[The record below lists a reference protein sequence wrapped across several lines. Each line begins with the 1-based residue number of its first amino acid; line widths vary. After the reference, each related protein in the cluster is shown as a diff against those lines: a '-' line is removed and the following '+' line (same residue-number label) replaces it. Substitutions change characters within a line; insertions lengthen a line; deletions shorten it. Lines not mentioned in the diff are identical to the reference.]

1 MKWEYKT
8 VKLQPNS
15 FFDEGKP
22 SFESFEA
29 DKLINQL
36 GQNGWE
42 LVSTE
47 GIIDA
52 AFGHY
57 PTTEA
62 VILFFKRPL
71 AE

>member
-8 VKLQPNS
+8 IKLQPNS
-15 FFDEGKP
+15 FFVEGEP
-22 SFESFEA
+22 SFESPEV
-29 DKLINQL
+29 DKFIDQF
-36 GQNGWE
+36 GRDGWE

-47 GIIDA
+47 SIIDA

-71 AE
+71 TE

>member
-8 VKLQPNS
+8 VKLQPNG
-15 FFDEGKP
+15 FFVEDES
-22 SFESFEA
+22 SFELPEI
-29 DKLINQL
+29 DKFINQL

-47 GIIDA
+47 SILES

-62 VILFFKRPL
+62 VILFFKRSF